1 MLSDKLKT
9 NDEKTEFMIIGTRQ
23 QLCKVN
29 VDQLTVGDTSVAPV
43 AVAKNLGTWLDSNL
57 NLQAHINKTCRA
69 AFYHLN
75 NIRRIRKYLTNESA
89 QTLVHAFIIGRIDYC
104 NSLLF
109 GLPSCHLDKLQRLQN
124 SAARLICDIPRY
136 NHITPVLLSLHWLP
150 VKFRIN
156 FKIAIITFKAIYG
169 LAPEYICKLITVRE
183 RSTYSL
189 RSNIGIL
196 LQPPNTVTKKTLGD
210 RAFSAAAPSL
220 WNNLPC
226 GLLSGATSHTKNL
239 IRVLV

>member
-75 NIRRIRKYLTNESA
+75 RDLKHQDGRR
-89 QTLVHAFIIGRIDYC
+89 GRRR
-104 NSLLF
+104 LLE
-109 GLPSCHLDKLQRLQN
+109 GRD
-124 SAARLICDIPRY
+124 
-136 NHITPVLLSLHWLP
+136 
-150 VKFRIN
+150 
-156 FKIAIITFKAIYG
+156 
-169 LAPEYICKLITVRE
+169 
-183 RSTYSL
+183 
-189 RSNIGIL
+189 
-196 LQPPNTVTKKTLGD
+196 
-210 RAFSAAAPSL
+210 
-220 WNNLPC
+220 
-226 GLLSGATSHTKNL
+226 
-239 IRVLV
+239 